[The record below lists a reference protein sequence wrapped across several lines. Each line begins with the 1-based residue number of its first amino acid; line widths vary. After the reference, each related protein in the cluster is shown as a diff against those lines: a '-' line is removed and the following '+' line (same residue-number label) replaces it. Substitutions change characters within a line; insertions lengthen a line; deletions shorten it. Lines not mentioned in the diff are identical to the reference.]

1 MSPNLPHFPNPMSI
15 VPSSAARP
23 AQLPQLPSKHD
34 SMPTTSMASDPRN
47 VHFRFLELPREL
59 RDCIYDL
66 LYQKPR
72 SELLEKPY
80 GYQVIAF
87 PWSYRCHLFQG
98 VHLDLCLDGG
108 MGLQSLKFIVP
119 AILPGLRAININSWR
134 THNRKK
140 CDAWS
145 GSWCESSI
153 NIGISTDLEPFTYNN
168 GGCDCLCPDYEDS
181 FEQAESLV
189 RGLETKLG
197 KRQLTP
203 SKLRQLLKILTRPWN
218 FNSGRT
224 YLNNQ
229 NLWDEYLRVRRL
241 ERLGKSKRLIARH
254 KEKILSC
261 FSSSSSLSASSS
273 SSSPVSSG
281 SSPESSSELSGSS
294 PAASTSSITLES
306 CLRLPANSTAA
317 LNLSGRTMLPI
328 MPPGVSVS
336 SCISNINL
344 PPRRSRALPDS
355 S

>member
-1 MSPNLPHFPNPMSI
+1 
-15 VPSSAARP
+15 
-23 AQLPQLPSKHD
+23 
-34 SMPTTSMASDPRN
+34 MASDPRN

-87 PWSYRCHLFQG
+87 PWSYRWWVEAGLMQCCRQIRAECLSHLFQG

-254 KEKILSC
+254 KEKMLIALRGVHAGIQLSDAP
-261 FSSSSSLSASSS
+261 SSSDPS
-273 SSSPVSSG
+273 
-281 SSPESSSELSGSS
+281 
-294 PAASTSSITLES
+294 
-306 CLRLPANSTAA
+306 
-317 LNLSGRTMLPI
+317 
-328 MPPGVSVS
+328 
-336 SCISNINL
+336 
-344 PPRRSRALPDS
+344 
-355 S
+355 